1 MTGLV
6 LTALLSITLAFLL
19 AAAEAAIWRMSR
31 VRAHELLEERRPGSA
46 SLARIVSD
54 SAAYLSVAAFLRI
67 VAEATT
73 AVLITLGAVD
83 LVDGFWKPLLVA
95 IGVMALVSFVVV
107 GVSPRTLGR
116 QHSDRV
122 ALVASPVI
130 VGLRTFLGPVARVLV
145 ALANAVTPG
154 GGYRDGPFQNESELR
169 DLVDLAGESA
179 VIEAQE
185 REMIHSVFELGDTVA
200 REVMVPRTDMV
211 TIDGEKSLRSAMS
224 LFLRSGFSRI
234 PVVGDGSDDI
244 LGLLYFKDV
253 ARRVNADPEAGSL
266 PVTTQMR
273 PMHYVPES
281 KPVDDL
287 LREMQRD
294 QSHFAVVVDEYG
306 GTAGLVTIED
316 ILEEIVGEIAD
327 EYDREAPGVE
337 DLGDGRV
344 RVPATMAIDDLADL
358 FDVDIEEDE
367 VDTVG
372 GLIGK
377 AIGRVPIVGSR
388 CEVAGLVLTAERMA
402 GRRHRIAS
410 VIVEPVDPEREARDH
425 GRGRPTTV
433 EAQPDG
439 AVPEREGVS

>member
-1 MTGLV
+1 MTRLV
-6 LTALLSITLAFLL
+6 LAALLSVLLAFLL
-19 AAAEAAIWRMSR
+19 AAAEAAIWKMSR
-31 VRAHELLEERRPGSA
+31 VRAQELLEERRPGAAALS
-46 SLARIVSD
+46 RIVAD
-54 SAAYLSVAAFLRI
+54 SAAYLSVTAFLRI

-83 LVDGFWKPLLVA
+83 LVEGFWKPLLVA
-95 IGVMALVSFVVV
+95 IGVMALVSFVLV

-116 QHSDRV
+116 QHSDTV
-122 ALVASPVI
+122 ALFASPFI
-130 VGLRTFLGPVARVLV
+130 VWLRRVLGPVARVLV
-145 ALANAVTPG
+145 ALGNAVTPG
-154 GGYRDGPFQNESELR
+154 RGYRDGPFQSESELR
-169 DLVDLAGESA
+169 DLVDLAGDSA
-179 VIEAQE
+179 VIEDQE

-211 TIDGEKSLRSAMS
+211 TIDGQKSLRSAMS

-234 PVVGDGSDDI
+234 PVVGDGSDDV

-253 ARRVNADPEAGSL
+253 ARRVNADPDAGAL
-266 PVTTQMR
+266 PVTAQMR

-294 QSHFAVVVDEYG
+294 QSHFAMVVDEYG
-306 GTAGLVTIED
+306 GTAGLITIED
-316 ILEEIVGEIAD
+316 IIEEIVGEIAD

-337 DLGDGRV
+337 DLGDGRF
-344 RVPATMAIDDLADL
+344 RVPATMAIDDLADY
-358 FDVDIEEDE
+358 FDVEIDEDE

-377 AIGRVPIVGSR
+377 TIGRVPILGSH
-388 CEVAGLVLTAERMA
+388 CEVAGLSLTAERMA

-410 VIVEPVDPEREARDH
+410 VVVERVPEPAAVDAS
-425 GRGRPTTV
+425 V
-433 EAQPDG
+433 E
-439 AVPEREGVS
+439 PEREGVS

>member
-1 MTGLV
+1 
-6 LTALLSITLAFLL
+6 
-19 AAAEAAIWRMSR
+19 
-31 VRAHELLEERRPGSA
+31 
-46 SLARIVSD
+46 
-54 SAAYLSVAAFLRI
+54 
-67 VAEATT
+67 
-73 AVLITLGAVD
+73 
-83 LVDGFWKPLLVA
+83 
-95 IGVMALVSFVVV
+95 
-107 GVSPRTLGR
+107 
-116 QHSDRV
+116 
-122 ALVASPVI
+122 
-130 VGLRTFLGPVARVLV
+130 VARVLV

-154 GGYRDGPFQNESELR
+154 AGYRDGPFQNESELR

-211 TIDGEKSLRSAMS
+211 TIDGEKTLRSAMS

-234 PVVGDGSDDI
+234 PVVGDGSDDV

-358 FDVDIEEDE
+358 FDVDIDEDE

-377 AIGRVPIVGSR
+377 TIGRVPIVGSR

-410 VIVEPVDPEREARDH
+410 VIVEPVAREPEARDH

>member
-1 MTGLV
+1 VTGLV
-6 LTALLSITLAFLL
+6 IAALLSIALAFVLS
-19 AAAEAAIWRMSR
+19 AAEAAVWKMSR
-31 VRAHELLEERRPGSA
+31 VRAHELVEEGRAGAKALE
-46 SLARIVSD
+46 RIVGD
-54 SAAYLSVAAFLRI
+54 SAAYLSVTAFLRI

-73 AVLITLGAVD
+73 AVLITLGTID
-83 LVDGFWKPLLVA
+83 LVDGFWRRLLIA

-116 QHSDRV
+116 QHSDTV
-122 ALVASPVI
+122 ALLASPLI
-130 VGLRTFLGPVARVLV
+130 TGLRSILGPVARVLV
-145 ALANAVTPG
+145 ALGNAVTPG
-154 GGYRDGPFQNESELR
+154 RGYRDGPFQSESELR

-211 TIDGEKSLRSAMS
+211 TVDGEKSLRSAMS

-234 PVVGDGSDDI
+234 PVVGDGSDDV

-253 ARRVNADPEAGSL
+253 ARRVNADPDAGAL
-266 PVTTQMR
+266 PVTAQMR

-306 GTAGLVTIED
+306 GTAGLITIED

-337 DLGDGRV
+337 HLAAGTV
-344 RVPATMAIDDLADL
+344 RVPATMDIDDLADL
-358 FDVDIEEDE
+358 FDVEIDEDE

-377 AIGRVPIVGSR
+377 TIGRVPIVGSS
-388 CEVAGLVLTAERMA
+388 CEVAGLRLTAERMA

-410 VIVEPVDPEREARDH
+410 VIVERVVPEPAEPADTVAQERE
-425 GRGRPTTV
+425 
-433 EAQPDG
+433 E
-439 AVPEREGVS
+439 VS